1 MFANLRAGSGERER
15 FKQDLSADLAAA
27 TALPSPR
34 FDIKSLSPGSVIVD
48 VEIMPAQTPHAAGSG
63 LEPAA
68 IARDL
73 VKQAAEA
80 SSKLRTGKLTSA
92 VKHVAVF
99 GTVRSA
105 PPPRQQGVVDK
116 DTLDEVQKEVDDL
129 KQTLAEA
136 LKDKEDLKKKLAGI
150 AEQEMAVPATTS
162 APANPATPPGGTQK
176 ESDDL
181 KQARKKL
188 ADVAEKERAVH
199 TSDAPSMSGAGVG
212 LLLEI
217 KKKQDGTLV
226 HHVGGVAADGAA
238 AGSGCIAVNAAELQ
252 NPSESD
258 ISRADT
264 AHATQKVTSCIYIYI
279 LHTCIYIYVYIYV

>member
-1 MFANLRAGSGERER
+1 MFENLRAGSGDRER

-27 TALPSPR
+27 TDLPSPR

-48 VEIMPAQTPHAAGSG
+48 VEIMPDTAGGG
-63 LEPAA
+63 LEPAV

-92 VKHVAVF
+92 VKHVVVF

-105 PPPRQQGVVDK
+105 PPPRQKAVVDK
-116 DTLDEVQKEVDDL
+116 DALDEVQKEVDDL
-129 KQTLAEA
+129 KQTLAQA

-150 AEQEMAVPATTS
+150 AEKEMAVPATTS
-162 APANPATPPGGTQK
+162 APATPATPPGGTQK
-176 ESDDL
+176 EFDDL
-181 KQARKKL
+181 KQARKKF
-188 ADVAEKERAVH
+188 ADIAEKERAGP
-199 TSDAPSMSGAGVG
+199 TSDAPSMSGVG

-217 KKKQDGTLV
+217 QKKQDGTLV

-252 NPSESD
+252 NPSEAD

-264 AHATQKVTSCIYIYI
+264 AHATQEVTSYIYVCIYIYI
-279 LHTCIYIYVYIYV
+279 CICIYIYIYIYIYI

>member
-1 MFANLRAGSGERER
+1 MFENLRAGSGERER

-34 FDIKSLSPGSVIVD
+34 FEIKSLNAGSVIVD
-48 VEIMPAQTPHAAGSG
+48 VEIMPDAAGGG

-105 PPPRQQGVVDK
+105 PPPRQQAVVDK
-116 DTLDEVQKEVDDL
+116 DALDEVQKEVDDL

-150 AEQEMAVPATTS
+150 AEQEKAVPATAS
-162 APANPATPPGGTQK
+162 APATPPGGAQK
-176 ESDDL
+176 EFDDL

-188 ADVAEKERAVH
+188 AGRAETERAVP
-199 TSDAPSMSGAGVG
+199 TSDAPSMTGARVG
-212 LLLEI
+212 LLPELLSLLAL
-217 KKKQDGTLV
+217 LV
-226 HHVGGVAADGAA
+226 
-238 AGSGCIAVNAAELQ
+238 
-252 NPSESD
+252 
-258 ISRADT
+258 
-264 AHATQKVTSCIYIYI
+264 QKYKY
-279 LHTCIYIYVYIYV
+279 